1 MPQNKIWCQ
10 CQAFDTIFCK
20 MPCVAEEQAVVRAGI
35 YCACIS
41 QSPLKRPVTSLYSKF
56 HGLAEAVIRLNDC
69 K

>member
-1 MPQNKIWCQ
+1 
-10 CQAFDTIFCK
+10 